1 MGINFG
7 LKKKN
12 REIMEDVTKDKDSII
27 LLVIIAGLVGWNIFT
42 TNTIKTDVKGY
53 EKKIESI
60 QTKIDSSQIVNKQI
74 DTKIGEVKEN
84 VTTITNEIHHIDKN
98 ITVIKKQTDE
108 KVNNVDN
115 IPDSELELFFTNKY
129 EQPTPK
135 SGN

>member
-1 MGINFG
+1 
-7 LKKKN
+7 
-12 REIMEDVTKDKDSII
+12 MEDVTKDKDSII

-53 EKKIESI
+53 EKKIDLI
-60 QTKIDSSQIVNKQI
+60 QTKVDSAKVINEQI
-74 DTKIGEVKEN
+74 DDKVGEVKEN

-98 ITVIKKQTDE
+98 ITVIKKQTNE
-108 KVNNVDN
+108 KVNSIDT

-129 EQPTPK
+129 EQPIQK

>member
-1 MGINFG
+1 
-7 LKKKN
+7 
-12 REIMEDVTKDKDSII
+12 MEDITKDKDSII
-27 LLVIIAGLVGWNIFT
+27 LLVIIVGLVGWNIFT

-129 EQPTPK
+129 EQPISETGK
-135 SGN
+135 

>member
-1 MGINFG
+1 
-7 LKKKN
+7 
-12 REIMEDVTKDKDSII
+12 MEDVTKDKDSII
-27 LLVIIAGLVGWNIFT
+27 LLVIIACLVGWNIFT

-60 QTKIDSSQIVNKQI
+60 QTKIDSSQIINKQI

-129 EQPTPK
+129 EQPISNTDK
-135 SGN
+135 

>member
-1 MGINFG
+1 
-7 LKKKN
+7 
-12 REIMEDVTKDKDSII
+12 MEDVTKDKDSII
-27 LLVIIAGLVGWNIFT
+27 LLVIIAGLIGWNLFM

-60 QTKIDSSQIVNKQI
+60 QIKVDSAKVINEQI
-74 DTKIGEVKEN
+74 DDKVGEVKEN

-108 KVNNVDN
+108 KVNSIDT

-129 EQPTPK
+129 EQPIPK
-135 SGN
+135 TGK

>member
-1 MGINFG
+1 
-7 LKKKN
+7 
-12 REIMEDVTKDKDSII
+12 MEDVTKDKDSII
-27 LLVIIAGLVGWNIFT
+27 LLVIIAGLIGWNLFM

-60 QTKIDSSQIVNKQI
+60 QTKVDSAKVINEQI
-74 DTKIGEVKEN
+74 DDKVGEVKEN

-108 KVNNVDN
+108 KVNSIDT

-129 EQPTPK
+129 EQPIPK
-135 SGN
+135 TGK

>member
-1 MGINFG
+1 
-7 LKKKN
+7 
-12 REIMEDVTKDKDSII
+12 MEDVTKDKDSII

-60 QTKIDSSQIVNKQI
+60 KTKIDSSQAINKQI

-129 EQPTPK
+129 EQPISNTDK
-135 SGN
+135 

>member
-1 MGINFG
+1 
-7 LKKKN
+7 
-12 REIMEDVTKDKDSII
+12 MEDVTKDKDNII
-27 LLVIIAGLVGWNIFT
+27 LLVIIACLVGWNIFT

-98 ITVIKKQTDE
+98 ITVIKKHTDE

-129 EQPTPK
+129 EQPISNTGK
-135 SGN
+135 